1 MSAVWQMIISGVT
14 SGSIYALV
22 GLGLGIIYN
31 VSKVINLAQGE
42 FLTWGALLLIS
53 LTGWGL
59 PLGAAIA
66 LAVIMTAGIG
76 IIFERLA
83 IRPAWKSS
91 TTVLLIATL
100 AVSIV
105 FKGIAMIGWGKDP
118 LSAPSFSGE
127 EPVRVGQTVIATQV
141 FWVVGVLIL
150 IAALSW
156 YFFNRTLAGK
166 AILAV
171 SENRDAAALVGID
184 VRLSVLTA
192 FALSAAVGAL
202 AGAVIAPITFVT
214 YDSGTMIGL
223 KGFIALTLGGM
234 GSIWGGIIGGVLLG
248 LVEALGAG
256 LISAQYKD
264 LIAFVLLIIVL
275 YAKPAGILSV
285 SGKRV

>member
-1 MSAVWQMIISGVT
+1 MSALWQMIISGVT

-53 LTGWGL
+53 FTGWGL

-184 VRLSVLTA
+184 VRLAVLMA

-264 LIAFVLLIIVL
+264 LIAFVILIVVL

>member
-1 MSAVWQMIISGVT
+1 MNALWQMVISGVT

-53 LTGWGL
+53 FTGWGI
-59 PLGAAIA
+59 PLGIGIV
-66 LAVIMTAGIG
+66 LAVIITAVIG
-76 IIFERLA
+76 VLFERLA

-127 EPVRVGQTVIATQV
+127 QPLRVGQTVIATQV
-141 FWVVGVLIL
+141 FWVIGVLAL
-150 IAALSW
+150 VAGLSW
-156 YFFNRTLAGK
+156 YFFNRTMAGK

-184 VRLSVLTA
+184 VRLAVLTA

-202 AGAVIAPITFVT
+202 AGAVITPITFVT

-234 GSIWGGIIGGVLLG
+234 GSIWGGIVGGVVLG
-248 LVEALGAG
+248 LVESLGAG

-264 LIAFVLLIIVL
+264 LLAFILLIIVL
-275 YAKPAGILSV
+275 YVRPTGILSG
-285 SGKRV
+285 SGKRI

>member
-184 VRLSVLTA
+184 VRLAVLTA

-275 YAKPAGILSV
+275 YAKPAGILGA
-285 SGKRV
+285 SGRRV